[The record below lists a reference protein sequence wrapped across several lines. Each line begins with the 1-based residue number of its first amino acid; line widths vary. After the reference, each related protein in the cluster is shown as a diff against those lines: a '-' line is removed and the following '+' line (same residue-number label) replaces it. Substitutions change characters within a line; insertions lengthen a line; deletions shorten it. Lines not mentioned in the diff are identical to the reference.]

1 MENKIKGV
9 TKKGSRWMARPY
21 HNSKYFYLG
30 LYTTQELA
38 SSVIHD
44 FLKSLDR

>member
-30 LYTTQELA
+30 LFTTQEVA
-38 SSVIHD
+38 RDVIQG